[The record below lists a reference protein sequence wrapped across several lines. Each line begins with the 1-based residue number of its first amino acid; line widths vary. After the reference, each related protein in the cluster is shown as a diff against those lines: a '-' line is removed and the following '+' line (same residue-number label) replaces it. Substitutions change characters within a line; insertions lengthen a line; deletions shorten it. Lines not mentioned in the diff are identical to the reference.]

1 MTIASPPSGA
11 APATRVP
18 TVELHRHFE
27 AGLRPAFIAR
37 LAEKNGV
44 TSAKT
49 RAGVVL
55 EGVDPQDPASIERYY
70 QQVAEGFAGPGGFAR
85 FIDSFGLPLSVL
97 QSLEDLEAAAFDQL
111 VDLADHGSLH
121 TELRGSPVTYTAT
134 VDATV
139 DEILDA
145 LTAGVERAFA
155 ERGASG
161 TFIAAFSRQN
171 GLGPEDGPVTK
182 RQAPIVADAAARRF
196 DPERPMGIDIA
207 GFPEDAYPPRLFE
220 RALAPAREAG
230 VPLTV
235 HCGEQ
240 GVWPDFAAAPPALVL
255 EAVEVLGA
263 RRIGHG
269 TCLIK
274 DASVRA
280 ALRERGVGVECCPRS
295 NLKMGFLPSLRE
307 HPLKAFLDDGML
319 ASIATDDPLM
329 FGDFTVAEL
338 LDGCAHELG
347 LDTAARWALAEH
359 GLQTAFV
366 SDARRAAL
374 LASLRATREAA
385 SA

>member
-1 MTIASPPSGA
+1 MSSSPPPS
-11 APATRVP
+11 TSRSSIP

-37 LAEKNGV
+37 LAAKNGV

-49 RAGVVL
+49 RSGTIID
-55 EGVDPQDPASIERYY
+55 GVDPQDPASIERYY
-70 QQVAEGFAGPGGFAR
+70 RDVAAGFAGEGGFAR

-111 VDLADHGSLH
+111 VDLAEHGSLH
-121 TELRGSPVTYTAT
+121 AELRGSPVTYAAT
-134 VDATV
+134 VSAPV

-145 LTAGVERAFA
+145 LTAGVERAYA
-155 ERGASG
+155 ERNASG

-171 GLGPEDGPVTK
+171 GLGDPAGPAAK
-182 RQAPIVADAAARRF
+182 RQAPIVAEAVARRF
-196 DPERPMGIDIA
+196 DRDRPVGMDIA

-240 GVWPDFAAAPPALVL
+240 GMWPDFEAAPASLVL

-269 TCLIK
+269 TCLIQ
-274 DASVRA
+274 DAEVRT

-295 NLKMGFLPSLRE
+295 NLMMGFIPTLDT
-307 HPLKAFLDDGML
+307 HPLRAFLDDGIL

-329 FGDFTVAEL
+329 FGDFTVAAL
-338 LDGCAHELG
+338 LDDTAKALG
-347 LDTAARWALAEH
+347 LDAHAQWALADN
-359 GLQTAFV
+359 GLRTAFV
-366 SDARRAAL
+366 SDARRQAL
-374 LASLRATREAA
+374 LAALDARRAAQPA
-385 SA
+385 